1 MIIIKYQQKTNKKLI
16 ASIIYNTNKQKN
28 TNYQNHENLKRNL
41 NNYTINSNKRKKIN
55 NIDESEMKTNEN
67 ALIEPNN
74 FKDIFKFKDKIKWL
88 NAVKKELEIMKNL
101 NVYKIVRTVPSGS
114 NIISSRWV
122 FKYKRDAS

>member
-41 NNYTINSNKRKKIN
+41 NNYTINSNKRKTIY

-101 NVYKIVRTVPSGS
+101 NVYKNR
-114 NIISSRWV
+114 
-122 FKYKRDAS
+122 